1 MKNIYILSVLVL
13 AFLAG
18 LFIINSQ
25 YQPKTTPNTT
35 QGNRDS
41 GIKPELI
48 DIDFN
53 NQQIRIASF
62 KVDNPAKISL
72 IPNFDDKATAFET
85 IEKYSCKDLI
95 NGGFYSQGNL
105 PIGLFVTDDK
115 KIGNFAQNLLFNG
128 FFKILKNET
137 PIISAESSIDN
148 SRIAL
153 QSGPILFQNG
163 FPLKLSIINDKP
175 ERRAVVAL
183 TKNEV
188 YFIIFYDKSSVYIG
202 PYLADLPQLTQI
214 FGQKK
219 GIRITDALNLD
230 GGTASAFH
238 SGNISISE
246 LSPVGSFF
254 CIKN

>member
-1 MKNIYILSVLVL
+1 MKNIYIFSILVL

-25 YQPKTTPNTT
+25 YQPKTSSGTT
-35 QGNRDS
+35 KSNIERGTQT
-41 GIKPELI
+41 EFT
-48 DIDFN
+48 DINFN

-62 KVDNPAKISL
+62 KVGSPAKISL
-72 IPNFDDKATAFET
+72 IPNFDDKATAFEA
-85 IEKYSCKDLI
+85 IDKYNCKDLI
-95 NGGFYSQGNL
+95 NGGFYSQGNF

-115 KIGNFAQNLLFNG
+115 KIGNFTQNLLFNG

-137 PIISAESSIDN
+137 PIISAESSTDN
-148 SRIAL
+148 YRIAL

-163 FPLKLSIINDKP
+163 FPLKLRIIDDKP

-188 YFIIFYDKSSVYIG
+188 YFIIFYDKNSVYIG
-202 PYLADLPQLTQI
+202 PYLADLPELVRI
-214 FGQKK
+214 FSQKK
-219 GIRITDALNLD
+219 SIQITDALNLD
-230 GGTASAFH
+230 GGTASTFH
-238 SGNISISE
+238 SGNISLSE